1 MIEDEADADLSQS
14 FQLQNPVAGMA
25 QASTDASNLGSS
37 ALVMG
42 SMAIKG
48 AAAAAHENTAGKPA

>member
-1 MIEDEADADLSQS
+1 MIEDEVDADLSQS
-14 FQLQNPVAGMA
+14 YQLHKAVAGMA
-25 QASTDASNLGSS
+25 QASTDGSHLGSS

-48 AAAAAHENTAGKPA
+48 AAASAEENACGPA